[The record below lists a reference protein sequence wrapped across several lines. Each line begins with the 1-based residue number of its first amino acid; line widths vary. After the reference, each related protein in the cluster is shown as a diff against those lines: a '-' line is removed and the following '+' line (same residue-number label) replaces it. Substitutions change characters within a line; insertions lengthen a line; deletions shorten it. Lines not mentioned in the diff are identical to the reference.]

1 MNNNITKNSYEM
13 RNAILNLIDDPK
25 QLEKL
30 YRDNKSTFRNE
41 FNLIYNDIRDHK
53 IADFWK
59 ERLNYE
65 TSELSWGTV
74 NEFIFVI
81 FASLLAGLIAKIP
94 EIAGFDEEYF
104 YQRNIGFI
112 VFPLLTIFFG
122 WKNNLSN
129 GRIVI
134 ASVVTLCAVIFINLL
149 PDNSLSDTLILSCM
163 HLPLFLWAVLGSTFV
178 GDNLKD
184 LHKRIDF
191 LKYNG
196 DLVVISALIV
206 ISGGILTG
214 ITIGLFSL
222 INFNIEEFY
231 FKYIVIMG
239 LSAVP
244 IVGTYII
251 QTNPQLVNKVSP
263 LIAKIF
269 SPLVLVTLIIY
280 LIAMIYSGKDPYN
293 DREFLVIF
301 NALLIGVMAII
312 LFSVAGTSK
321 TERTRAESVILF
333 TLSVVTI
340 IVNSIALSAILF
352 RISEWG
358 ITPNRMAVLGGNILI
373 LGNLLRVSYRLFRSI
388 KQADQIELVEK
399 SIASYLPVYAI
410 WTIIVIFIFPFV
422 FGFR

>member
-65 TSELSWGTV
+65 TGELSWGTV

-129 GRIVI
+129 GRIAI
-134 ASVVTLCAVIFINLL
+134 ASVVTLCSVIFINLL
-149 PDNSLSDTLILSCM
+149 PDNNLSDTLILSCM

-340 IVNSIALSAILF
+340 IVNSIALSAI
-352 RISEWG
+352 
-358 ITPNRMAVLGGNILI
+358 
-373 LGNLLRVSYRLFRSI
+373 
-388 KQADQIELVEK
+388 
-399 SIASYLPVYAI
+399 
-410 WTIIVIFIFPFV
+410 
-422 FGFR
+422 